1 MLFGLLGTIHPAIR
15 AAVGVVIL
23 VIGVLLHMVLL
34 GAGGAAAIVISA
46 VQWLHRKQGAAG
58 PQGPA
63 R

>member
-34 GAGGAAAIVISA
+34 GAAGAAAVVISA
-46 VQWLHRKQGAAG
+46 VQWLHRKQGTAG